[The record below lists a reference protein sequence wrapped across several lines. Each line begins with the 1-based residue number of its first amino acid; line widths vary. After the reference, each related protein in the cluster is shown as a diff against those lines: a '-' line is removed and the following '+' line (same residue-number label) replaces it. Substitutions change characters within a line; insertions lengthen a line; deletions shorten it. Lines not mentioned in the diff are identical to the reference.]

1 MKLVI
6 TMSRRFGTGAS
17 IIATELSKRLDIPV
31 YDKAYIE
38 EQLNDR
44 MYESEAEAIRK
55 LAEHPCIILG
65 RCASDILKD
74 KMNVLNIFVCADKE
88 DRIRRIMEKENLDYN
103 GAKERVETTDEER
116 ASYYYEH
123 TGKSYGKIYK
133 LKMNQFRDVL
143 KQEQGGKSYDAI
155 IYVGEY
161 DGLPIFTFTASH
173 KRDDLESPSK
183 EYRNVIKKG
192 ILETYANLTVDDVE
206 RYFLDCENN
215 NK

>member
-1 MKLVI
+1 MKKVDNEYIEKYNLDSYVWYACYGSNLSMDRLMI
-6 TMSRRFGTGAS
+6 YINGDQNGKSGHKEGCSDKTKPLDAKPYIFPCPVYFAKH
-17 IIATELSKRLDIPV
+17 SKRWNGGVAFLD
-31 YDKAYIE
+31 
-38 EQLNDR
+38 
-44 MYESEAEAIRK
+44 
-55 LAEHPCIILG
+55 
-65 RCASDILKD
+65 
-74 KMNVLNIFVCADKE
+74 
-88 DRIRRIMEKENLDYN
+88 
-103 GAKERVETTDEER
+103 
-116 ASYYYEH
+116 YEH

-143 KQEQGGKSYDAI
+143 KQEQGDKSYDAI

-183 EYRNVIKKG
+183 EYRDVIKKG